1 MLQVTTAMMKI
12 ASVLCLAMVGTAC
25 ITNSSDACVCT
36 SLPSHSKNAK
46 IVEMLGRKENIELSS
61 PGLKKMVEEVISERN
76 YIEIGL
82 DLLQEELFIIEYDNY
97 KMVWYST
104 HVLIYEKNTGIAIG
118 ESQSPT
124 FRKLLKQHKKANL
137 VAKYATG
144 TKPISQEEKAELREL
159 LWSVFQIED

>member
-1 MLQVTTAMMKI
+1 
-12 ASVLCLAMVGTAC
+12 
-25 ITNSSDACVCT
+25 
-36 SLPSHSKNAK
+36 
-46 IVEMLGRKENIELSS
+46 
-61 PGLKKMVEEVISERN
+61 MVEEVISEQN

-159 LWSVFQIED
+159 LWSVFQLED